1 LAQVAKQVRLS
12 VSHFCRGFK
21 ESFGASPHEYLMRLR
36 VEKAQSLMLT
46 TDERLSH
53 IAAASGFTDQ
63 AHLTKLF
70 RRFVGETPNSW
81 RRKNLADFHVEP
93 FRLFEHDEKAHT
105 WLKDSAR
112 TMTNYEQ
119 SVQSQDMRAR

>member
-1 LAQVAKQVRLS
+1 
-12 VSHFCRGFK
+12 
-21 ESFGASPHEYLMRLR
+21 MRLR
-36 VEKAQSLMLT
+36 VEKAQSLMLM

-53 IAAASGFTDQ
+53 IAIASGLADQ

-93 FRLFEHDEKAHT
+93 FRPFEHDEKAHT
-105 WLKDSAR
+105 WLKDNAR

-119 SVQSQDMRAR
+119 SVQSQEMRAR